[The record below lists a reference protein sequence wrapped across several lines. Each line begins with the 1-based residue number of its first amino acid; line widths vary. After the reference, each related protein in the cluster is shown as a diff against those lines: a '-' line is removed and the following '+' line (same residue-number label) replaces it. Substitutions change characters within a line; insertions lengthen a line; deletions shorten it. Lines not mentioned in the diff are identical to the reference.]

1 MTDPGRQLHILVV
14 NDTQEILDLLQDL
27 LEGEGYRVTQSLALL
42 NIDKIKALAP
52 DIIAQDIMFEHSQDE
67 GWKMLHLMRLDP
79 ELARI
84 PIVLCTAAVSVVR
97 DPAMAEQLDRLG
109 VRVVLKPFHIDE
121 LVQVLSEV
129 RVAQGLINQAIDG

>member
-1 MTDPGRQLHILVV
+1 MTDLGRQLHILVV

-97 DPAMAEQLDRLG
+97 DEAMAEQLDRLG